1 MGYLVLPPANGRR
14 FVGQQLALA
23 AYIGAHLL
31 DVISTFETDLR
42 YLRVAMGASASP
54 GMSALVRSFHIAPS
68 VNVSARLKL
77 HL

>member
-42 YLRVAMGASASP
+42 YLRVTMGASASP
-54 GMSALVRSFHIAPS
+54 AVIWAFARSFHVPPS
-68 VNVSARLKL
+68 VNVSPRLKL
-77 HL
+77 H